1 MFLQAFAALTF
12 QNAERNLS
20 PKNSS
25 HPQVPMIMPSFV
37 RRMVPIWDPCPKL
50 HGNHAAALEATPN
63 GSVPKWSLNASQ
75 RHENLWPLGN
85 RNKYGGKHRENRL
98 MNWESIEI
106 LYTKYHPE
114 IDSWQ
119 SFLLG
124 CFWTYVFCWWVWVLF
139 KFKKKIKLWC
149 SFCNL
154 TGQSQGFFF
163 KHIDRQGS
171 EGGRSRSQGEKVS
184 ENARKCRVFP

>member
-50 HGNHAAALEATPN
+50 HGSHAAAPAPAMPN

-75 RHENLWPLGN
+75 RHANLWPLGN
-85 RNKYGGKHRENRL
+85 RNKKKGGNIGKQTDEFGKAWRFYTQN
-98 MNWESIEI
+98 II
-106 LYTKYHPE
+106 LKLIQQPCL
-114 IDSWQ
+114 D
-119 SFLLG
+119 
-124 CFWTYVFCWWVWVLF
+124 VFGHMFFVD
-139 KFKKKIKLWC
+139 
-149 SFCNL
+149 
-154 TGQSQGFFF
+154 GFEFECYL
-163 KHIDRQGS
+163 H
-171 EGGRSRSQGEKVS
+171 
-184 ENARKCRVFP
+184 